1 MNSRGFIHTFPKTF
15 LFKFHARITFSLEN
29 RIFAFCNSESLLHF
43 NLLCISTLKKTNY
56 RSHISMHPFSI
67 QSSRNNC
74 VHFNFLLF
82 HAEIQKKIAIYRRAL
97 TGDMLIT
104 NALLSVISF
113 RLIYCR
119 ERKA

>member
-29 RIFAFCNSESLLHF
+29 RIFAFCNSEPLLHF

-74 VHFNFLLF
+74 VHFKFLLF
-82 HAEIQKKIAIYRRAL
+82 HAEIQKKNCDIPTCFDRRYANYQRSIVRYL
-97 TGDMLIT
+97 FPVDILPRT
-104 NALLSVISF
+104 
-113 RLIYCR
+113 
-119 ERKA
+119 